1 MYSKSNTLSIIP
13 LPARIER
20 QAGQFAITPETVIV
34 ADAHNQR
41 NAAYLQNLIAPS
53 AVRNMDTPL
62 DSAIEF

>member
-13 LPARIER
+13 LPAKIER

-41 NAAYLQNLIAPS
+41 NAAYLQNLAIATPS
-53 AVRNMDTPL
+53 KFCGHESL
-62 DSAIEF
+62 